1 MINSSLRLFALLI
14 TTFALLVTMWVSAAQ
29 ADTLASPSAASA
41 HQCRKVGQ
49 GVVMCEGAGWQLPEP
64 PRGTVKRRPATS
76 HAHRA
81 AVLYNRL
88 RSAHTGSDV
97 GATGRVGTTVVIAR
111 LGTRI

>member
-1 MINSSLRLFALLI
+1 MKSYIAFLVVLALTLVGL
-14 TTFALLVTMWVSAAQ
+14 TFGWVTAAH